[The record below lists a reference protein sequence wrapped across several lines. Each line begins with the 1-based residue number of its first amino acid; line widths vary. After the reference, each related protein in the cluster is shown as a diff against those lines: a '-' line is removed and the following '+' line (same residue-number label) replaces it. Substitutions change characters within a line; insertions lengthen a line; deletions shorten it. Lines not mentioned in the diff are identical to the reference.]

1 MVEFGIHSIG
11 ALFGLPRNW
20 LFIFKYLVLANNK
33 LRDLKLEMNN
43 VYEKGEFFTPT
54 QVTMFQ
60 QLELIC
66 CFRPHGIVEMNFET
80 F

>member
-1 MVEFGIHSIG
+1 
-11 ALFGLPRNW
+11 
-20 LFIFKYLVLANNK
+20 
-33 LRDLKLEMNN
+33 MNN
-43 VYEKGEFFTPT
+43 LYEKGEFFTST

-80 F
+80 FKADFAFFFACLFVCVLKVGNKVNGCCNKKC

>member
-66 CFRPHGIVEMNFET
+66 FFKPQGIVEMNFET

>member
-1 MVEFGIHSIG
+1 
-11 ALFGLPRNW
+11 
-20 LFIFKYLVLANNK
+20 
-33 LRDLKLEMNN
+33 MNN
-43 VYEKGEFFTPT
+43 LYEKGEFFTPT

-80 F
+80 FYSGFCFLFCLLVCLCFESW

>member
-1 MVEFGIHSIG
+1 
-11 ALFGLPRNW
+11 
-20 LFIFKYLVLANNK
+20 
-33 LRDLKLEMNN
+33 MNN
-43 VYEKGEFFTPT
+43 LYEKGEFFTPT

>member
-1 MVEFGIHSIG
+1 
-11 ALFGLPRNW
+11 
-20 LFIFKYLVLANNK
+20 
-33 LRDLKLEMNN
+33 MNN
-43 VYEKGEFFTPT
+43 LYEKGEFLTPT

-80 F
+80 FQSGFCFLFLLASLFVF